1 MRILII
7 GAGKMGTFFSDL
19 LCFKHTV
26 GIFDTDPQRL
36 RFTFNTQRMT
46 DPEEIRTFNPNS
58 SSTLLPSSL
67 HSTHSEW

>member
-46 DPEEIRTFNPNS
+46 DPEEIRTFNP
-58 SSTLLPSSL
+58 
-67 HSTHSEW
+67 